1 MEAPPRSRWSVGTGT
16 GKPYATRRLRGG
28 AGRRSGSSRGAKA
41 GTLFHHG
48 DMHHRAALRHNLL
61 DPSPCPVITAV
72 NRVAQERVGTAFP
85 SDKIQPTYVPMPNW
99 HHIYEVLLGEMDS
112 VVGISIVRLVLAAVL
127 GGLIGLERQLK
138 HRPAGLRTNLFI
150 CLGAAMFTLLS
161 DELAVEHIGDHTRIA
176 AQIIPGIGFIGA
188 GSILHA
194 RDKLVT
200 GLTTAA
206 TIFVVASVGMA
217 VGGGLYLTS
226 IFATALILLC
236 LFLLGR
242 AEERFGL
249 KTTVHS
255 YEVAGP
261 NADELSAEVNRIL
274 ESVHAMMQNVQV
286 AATQQHVRV
295 QFALQGTRRD
305 QDQVLRGLKES
316 QVFYSAPP
324 RAPVHAK

>member
-1 MEAPPRSRWSVGTGT
+1 M
-16 GKPYATRRLRGG
+16 L
-28 AGRRSGSSRGAKA
+28 
-41 GTLFHHG
+41 
-48 DMHHRAALRHNLL
+48 
-61 DPSPCPVITAV
+61 
-72 NRVAQERVGTAFP
+72 
-85 SDKIQPTYVPMPNW
+85 NW
-99 HHIYEVLLGEMDS
+99 HHIYEVLRGEMAS
-112 VVGISIVRLVLAAVL
+112 VVGVSITRLVLAAVL

-161 DELAVEHIGDHTRIA
+161 DELAGEHIGDHTRIA

-194 RDKLVT
+194 RDKLVS

-249 KTTVHS
+249 KAAIQA
-255 YEVAGP
+255 YEVAGR
-261 NADELSAEVNRIL
+261 SAEEITAEINRVL

-295 QFALQGTRRD
+295 QFALEGTRKD
-305 QDQVLRGLKES
+305 QIQVLHGLKQSSVFES
-316 QVFYSAPP
+316 AT
-324 RAPVHAK
+324 ALGPVHPE